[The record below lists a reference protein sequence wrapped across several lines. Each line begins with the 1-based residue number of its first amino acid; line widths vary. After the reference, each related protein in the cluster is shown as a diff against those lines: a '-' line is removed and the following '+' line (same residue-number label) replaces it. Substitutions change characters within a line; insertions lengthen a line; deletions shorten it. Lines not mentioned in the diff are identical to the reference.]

1 MRRARGGIRRRWRLR
16 DIWFAIGAILLVLW
30 IMFIT
35 VSTVTMFALDRQS
48 RESMQGVLDFGSS
61 KLESRLRQIENFLTV
76 TLVSDD
82 KFGMLRNTSLS
93 YADNLRQVARQ
104 MDSYGQY
111 FPDFSGIFFY
121 EPSRDILIN
130 KQWNDIS
137 AYSMTYVTRRME
149 IRTRMKT
156 LCIGEEQERAIGEW
170 TIENIDNKWTAFYIY
185 YHQGQYLGV
194 YVSLDGIWNRIIDLE
209 GVAGFEESGLTDR
222 DGYELTGDKER
233 TFGLESSSY
242 WEEGRRYLQ
251 LTEKIDGFPAAI
263 VTLVPRQQLRGN
275 WMVWWTGLI
284 VLAVLS
290 GLFLVYLLLT
300 LQRVLFA
307 PLSELNRQMKTFSE
321 GNLDTHI
328 TKLVGCQEVREL
340 SGTFNEMTGQI
351 HDMKIENYE
360 KKLEEQETFLKYL
373 QIQKN
378 PHFFLNMLNV
388 IYSLA
393 AYGNVAQIRTITLEL
408 IKHVRYVLSVEKP
421 LVPLLQELEF
431 THNYLEIQRIRF
443 PYEIKM
449 EEEGFTEEIMQIS
462 VPPLLLQT
470 FVENAVKY
478 ALSREDTLRIHL
490 EAEYRDNVLTLR
502 ISDSGPGFPET
513 MLEELN
519 ISGTVSADARGEH
532 IGIHNVLSRMKLLY
546 GSAYGYHFTNLPT
559 EGAQVELI
567 LPQQV

>member
-1 MRRARGGIRRRWRLR
+1 MRKASGGIRRRWRLR

-263 VTLVPRQQLRGN
+263 VTLVQAAAAGKLDD
-275 WMVWWTGLI
+275 MVDRTYCSGCFKRFVFGLSASDTAESSFRTAFRI
-284 VLAVLS
+284 KPTDENLFRRKSGYSYNKTCRLS
-290 GLFLVYLLLT
+290 G
-300 LQRVLFA
+300 
-307 PLSELNRQMKTFSE
+307 
-321 GNLDTHI
+321 
-328 TKLVGCQEVREL
+328 
-340 SGTFNEMTGQI
+340 GTGAFG
-351 HDMKIENYE
+351 
-360 KKLEEQETFLKYL
+360 
-373 QIQKN
+373 
-378 PHFFLNMLNV
+378 HF
-388 IYSLA
+388 
-393 AYGNVAQIRTITLEL
+393 
-408 IKHVRYVLSVEKP
+408 
-421 LVPLLQELEF
+421 
-431 THNYLEIQRIRF
+431 
-443 PYEIKM
+443 
-449 EEEGFTEEIMQIS
+449 
-462 VPPLLLQT
+462 
-470 FVENAVKY
+470 
-478 ALSREDTLRIHL
+478 
-490 EAEYRDNVLTLR
+490 
-502 ISDSGPGFPET
+502 
-513 MLEELN
+513 
-519 ISGTVSADARGEH
+519 
-532 IGIHNVLSRMKLLY
+532 
-546 GSAYGYHFTNLPT
+546 
-559 EGAQVELI
+559 
-567 LPQQV
+567 

>member
-1 MRRARGGIRRRWRLR
+1 
-16 DIWFAIGAILLVLW
+16 
-30 IMFIT
+30 
-35 VSTVTMFALDRQS
+35 
-48 RESMQGVLDFGSS
+48 
-61 KLESRLRQIENFLTV
+61 
-76 TLVSDD
+76 
-82 KFGMLRNTSLS
+82 
-93 YADNLRQVARQ
+93 
-104 MDSYGQY
+104 
-111 FPDFSGIFFY
+111 
-121 EPSRDILIN
+121 
-130 KQWNDIS
+130 
-137 AYSMTYVTRRME
+137 
-149 IRTRMKT
+149 
-156 LCIGEEQERAIGEW
+156 
-170 TIENIDNKWTAFYIY
+170 
-185 YHQGQYLGV
+185 
-194 YVSLDGIWNRIIDLE
+194 
-209 GVAGFEESGLTDR
+209 
-222 DGYELTGDKER
+222 
-233 TFGLESSSY
+233 
-242 WEEGRRYLQ
+242 
-251 LTEKIDGFPAAI
+251 
-263 VTLVPRQQLRGN
+263 
-275 WMVWWTGLI
+275 
-284 VLAVLS
+284 
-290 GLFLVYLLLT
+290 
-300 LQRVLFA
+300 
-307 PLSELNRQMKTFSE
+307 
-321 GNLDTHI
+321 
-328 TKLVGCQEVREL
+328 
-340 SGTFNEMTGQI
+340 
-351 HDMKIENYE
+351 MKIENYE

-393 AYGNVAQIRTITLEL
+393 ASGNVAQIRTITLEL

>member
-222 DGYELTGDKER
+222 DGYE
-233 TFGLESSSY
+233 
-242 WEEGRRYLQ
+242 
-251 LTEKIDGFPAAI
+251 
-263 VTLVPRQQLRGN
+263 
-275 WMVWWTGLI
+275 
-284 VLAVLS
+284 
-290 GLFLVYLLLT
+290 
-300 LQRVLFA
+300 
-307 PLSELNRQMKTFSE
+307 
-321 GNLDTHI
+321 
-328 TKLVGCQEVREL
+328 
-340 SGTFNEMTGQI
+340 
-351 HDMKIENYE
+351 
-360 KKLEEQETFLKYL
+360 
-373 QIQKN
+373 
-378 PHFFLNMLNV
+378 
-388 IYSLA
+388 
-393 AYGNVAQIRTITLEL
+393 
-408 IKHVRYVLSVEKP
+408 
-421 LVPLLQELEF
+421 
-431 THNYLEIQRIRF
+431 
-443 PYEIKM
+443 
-449 EEEGFTEEIMQIS
+449 
-462 VPPLLLQT
+462 
-470 FVENAVKY
+470 
-478 ALSREDTLRIHL
+478 
-490 EAEYRDNVLTLR
+490 
-502 ISDSGPGFPET
+502 
-513 MLEELN
+513 
-519 ISGTVSADARGEH
+519 
-532 IGIHNVLSRMKLLY
+532 
-546 GSAYGYHFTNLPT
+546 
-559 EGAQVELI
+559 
-567 LPQQV
+567 

>member
-1 MRRARGGIRRRWRLR
+1 MKRETGENRKRWRLR
-16 DIWFAIGAILLVLW
+16 DIWLTIGAILLVLW

-35 VSTVTMFALDRQS
+35 VSTVTMWALDRQS

-76 TLVSDD
+76 TLVSDA

-93 YADNLRQVARQ
+93 YVDNLRQVALQ

-121 EPSRDILIN
+121 DSSRDILLD

-137 AYSMTYVTRRME
+137 AYSMTFVVRRME
-149 IRTRMKT
+149 MRGRMRA
-156 LCIGEEQERAIGEW
+156 LCSGELQGQAVGEW
-170 TIENIDNKWTAFYIY
+170 TIENIDNMWTAFYIY
-185 YHQGQYLGV
+185 YHHGQYLGV
-194 YVSLDGIWNRIIDLE
+194 YVALDGLWDRLIDLE
-209 GVAGFEESGLTDR
+209 EVAGFEDSGLTDLN
-222 DGYELTGDKER
+222 GLELTKNKGR
-233 TFGLESSSY
+233 VFRLEGSSY
-242 WEEGRRYLQ
+242 WEQGKGYLQ
-251 LTEKIDGFPAAI
+251 LTKKIDRFPAVI

-275 WMVWWTGLI
+275 WMIWWSGLI
-284 VLAVLS
+284 ILAAVS
-290 GLFLVYLLLT
+290 GVFLVHLLLT

-307 PLSELNRQMKTFSE
+307 PLSELNRQMKAFSE

-328 TKLVGCQEVREL
+328 AKLVGCQEVREL

-360 KKLEEQETFLKYL
+360 KRLEKQETFLKYL

-393 AYGNVAQIRTITLEL
+393 ASGNVTQIRTITLEL
-408 IKHVRYVLSVEKP
+408 IRHVRYVLSVEKP

-443 PYEIKM
+443 PYTIRV
-449 EEEGFTEEIMQIS
+449 EEEGFTKEILQIL

-478 ALSREDTLRIHL
+478 ALSLEDMLQIHL
-490 EAEYRDNVLTLR
+490 EAVLAEDVLTLR
-502 ISDSGPGFPET
+502 ISDCGPGFPEA

-519 ISGTVSADARGEH
+519 ASGTVSPDERGEH
-532 IGIHNVLSRMKLLY
+532 IGIHNVLSRMRLLY
-546 GSAYGYHFTNLPT
+546 GTAYGYHFANLPG